1 MQKILIV
8 EDDIDIQDILKNHLI
23 DAGYEVAVAS
33 DGVTGIAMF
42 DDTIDLV
49 LLDIMLPK
57 IDGYGVCEVIRK
69 RSQVP
74 IIMLTALSDEENQL
88 KGFEQQIDDYIPK
101 PFSPKILLCKIAA
114 ILRRRTAENLNPSLL
129 IYKEL
134 SMDVDGFHV
143 YQGGNEVVLT
153 SKEFAL
159 LRLMLENQGKVFTR
173 QMLLD
178 RLWADDLEVEDRI
191 VDSHIKNIRKK
202 LNADYIKTIR
212 GGWDTELIRKIKTSL
227 TAKLFLATTVLLIL
241 VCLLSVFSMA
251 RYIPQTYSNR
261 LSAELQKQANDLV
274 PVLEKA
280 GSLEECYSLVQQFTA
295 QTKATAYIEDSYG
308 DILYSSDKLTI
319 TTDKDSIATIQENP
333 DSAII
338 TSDELLTEAGYVF
351 NLLGSDYTI
360 YVQSDTV
367 SVNQATEAIWQT
379 VPLVILGIFFMS
391 ILFSVIYSRYITKP
405 IIELS
410 STSQKMAQLNFEPHG
425 NSNRSDEIGI
435 LSDSLNTLS
444 DNLQHTLAELK
455 KSNSELEAEIS
466 KERELEKR
474 QQEFFSAASHELK
487 TPLTILKGH
496 LMGMLNKVKGYEN
509 QETYMDRSLAVVE
522 KMETLVKELLYV
534 SKTDGKQRTEYKT
547 IDFAELLRVQ
557 IADVTDLLSE
567 KGIFLSVDIPD
578 KILCDADPAQME
590 RAIQNVLVNAIRYSP
605 NGEAIYISLSNDKNI
620 VSCKVENTGVHI
632 PEEMIPHLFEAF
644 YRADTSR
651 NRNTG
656 GTGLGLYIVRKI
668 MELHHAKYGIQ
679 NTSRGVVFWLEMQ
692 QERGAI
698 NSI

>member
-351 NLLGSDYTI
+351 NLLGSDYTL

>member
-33 DGVTGIAMF
+33 DGVAGIAMF
-42 DDTIDLV
+42 DDTIDLL

-88 KGFEQQIDDYIPK
+88 RGFEQQIDDYIPK

-114 ILRRRTAENLNPSLL
+114 ILRRRSAENQNQSLL
-129 IYKEL
+129 TYKEL

-178 RLWADDLEVEDRI
+178 RLWAEDLEVEDRI

-202 LNADYIKTIR
+202 LNADYI
-212 GGWDTELIRKIKTSL
+212 
-227 TAKLFLATTVLLIL
+227 TVLLIL

-295 QTKATAYIEDSYG
+295 QTKATAYIEDDYG

-351 NLLGSDYTI
+351 TLLGSDYTL

-435 LSDSLNTLS
+435 LSDSLNTLA

-466 KERELEKR
+466 KERELEKK
-474 QQEFFSAASHELK
+474 QQEFFPAASHELK

-509 QETYMDRSLAVVE
+509 QESYMERSLAVVE

-567 KGIFLSVDIPD
+567 KEISLSVDIPD

-605 NGEAIYISLSNDKNI
+605 NGEAIYISLSNDKNT

-679 NTSRGVVFWLEMQ
+679 NTSRGVVFWLEMP

>member
-534 SKTDGKQRTEYKT
+534 SKTDGKQRVEYKT

>member
-1 MQKILIV
+1 M
-8 EDDIDIQDILKNHLI
+8 
-23 DAGYEVAVAS
+23 
-33 DGVTGIAMF
+33 
-42 DDTIDLV
+42 
-49 LLDIMLPK
+49 
-57 IDGYGVCEVIRK
+57 
-69 RSQVP
+69 
-74 IIMLTALSDEENQL
+74 
-88 KGFEQQIDDYIPK
+88 
-101 PFSPKILLCKIAA
+101 
-114 ILRRRTAENLNPSLL
+114 
-129 IYKEL
+129 
-134 SMDVDGFHV
+134 
-143 YQGGNEVVLT
+143 
-153 SKEFAL
+153 
-159 LRLMLENQGKVFTR
+159 
-173 QMLLD
+173 
-178 RLWADDLEVEDRI
+178 
-191 VDSHIKNIRKK
+191 
-202 LNADYIKTIR
+202 
-212 GGWDTELIRKIKTSL
+212 IRKIKTSL

-295 QTKATAYIEDSYG
+295 QTKATAYIEDDYG

-319 TTDKDSIATIQENP
+319 ATDKDSIATIQENP
-333 DSAII
+333 DSTII
-338 TSDELLTEAGYVF
+338 TNDELLTEAGYVF
-351 NLLGSDYTI
+351 TLLGSDYTL

-466 KERELEKR
+466 KERELEKK
-474 QQEFFSAASHELK
+474 QQ
-487 TPLTILKGH
+487 
-496 LMGMLNKVKGYEN
+496 VKGYEN
-509 QETYMDRSLAVVE
+509 QESYMERSLAVVE

-567 KGIFLSVDIPD
+567 KEISLSVDIPD

-605 NGEAIYISLSNDKNI
+605 NGEAIYISLSNDKNT

-679 NTSRGVVFWLEMQ
+679 NTSRGVVFWLEMP

>member
-1 MQKILIV
+1 MSEIRLGSLFDGIGVFPLAAVRCGIVPAWASEIEKAPISITKRHFPGMAHLGDVTKLNGGDIPPVHIITFGSPCQNLSQIGNRAGLAGEKSSLFFHAIRIIREMREATNGIFPAIAVWENVMGAFFSNDRMDFRAVLSAFTAADISMPASGRWAGAGMVRGHTPDLAWRLMDAQHWASPRLARRQRVFVVADFGGQCSHEILFKPRTVQSISASGGDCWLSAACGDRGSFI
-8 EDDIDIQDILKNHLI
+8 E
-23 DAGYEVAVAS
+23 AG
-33 DGVTGIAMF
+33 
-42 DDTIDLV
+42 
-49 LLDIMLPK
+49 
-57 IDGYGVCEVIRK
+57 R
-69 RSQVP
+69 RVP
-74 IIMLTALSDEENQL
+74 ITR
-88 KGFEQQIDDYIPK
+88 
-101 PFSPKILLCKIAA
+101 PF
-114 ILRRRTAENLNPSLL
+114 
-129 IYKEL
+129 
-134 SMDVDGFHV
+134 
-143 YQGGNEVVLT
+143 Q
-153 SKEFAL
+153 
-159 LRLMLENQGKVFTR
+159 
-173 QMLLD
+173 
-178 RLWADDLEVEDRI
+178 
-191 VDSHIKNIRKK
+191 
-202 LNADYIKTIR
+202 
-212 GGWDTELIRKIKTSL
+212 
-227 TAKLFLATTVLLIL
+227 
-241 VCLLSVFSMA
+241 
-251 RYIPQTYSNR
+251 
-261 LSAELQKQANDLV
+261 
-274 PVLEKA
+274 
-280 GSLEECYSLVQQFTA
+280 CY
-295 QTKATAYIEDSYG
+295 
-308 DILYSSDKLTI
+308 
-319 TTDKDSIATIQENP
+319 
-333 DSAII
+333 
-338 TSDELLTEAGYVF
+338 
-351 NLLGSDYTI
+351 
-360 YVQSDTV
+360 
-367 SVNQATEAIWQT
+367 
-379 VPLVILGIFFMS
+379 
-391 ILFSVIYSRYITKP
+391 R
-405 IIELS
+405 IELS

-435 LSDSLNTLS
+435 LSDSLNTLA

-466 KERELEKR
+466 KERELEKK

-509 QETYMDRSLAVVE
+509 QESYMERSLAVVE

-567 KGIFLSVDIPD
+567 KEISLSVDIPD

-605 NGEAIYISLSNDKNI
+605 NGEAIYISLSNDKNT

-679 NTSRGVVFWLEMQ
+679 NTSRGVVFWLEMP